1 MASRSASL
9 RRRLASELRAAGQ
22 EDQAAT
28 LGKGMWAIRKKPENL
43 TTGQRTALAG
53 IDHGPSNGRAEAL
66 NAQLNALITRARGFR
81 SAGALIAMADFVYGG
96 LCPDSPY

>member
-1 MASRSASL
+1 MISWA
-9 RRRLASELRAAGQ
+9 RRARIPEFAKLAK
-22 EDQAAT
+22 T
-28 LGKGMWAIRKKPENL
+28 LTRFRHLIWNTL
-43 TTGQRTALAG
+43 
-53 IDHGPSNGRAEAL
+53 DHGPSNGRAEAL